1 MDTKPYRGGM
11 PTAPEFT
18 PWHAADAAA
27 WIARPRADDDK
38 YSRGVLGVG
47 TGSAQYPGAAVLGV
61 QAAARTGLG
70 MIRYQGP
77 AAAAQLVLQRRPE
90 VVVGPGRVQAWLL
103 GSGINADDRA
113 PDTTAMLQ
121 AALHEALP
129 TICDAGALDLV
140 LSHLGDTAAG
150 ASSGVTGS
158 GGPTETDAPG
168 RQSGRLTV
176 ITPHFRELA
185 GLLGRAAARGIV
197 PSGIAPSGWAPTAE
211 DVERAPGDW
220 AVLAAETLGVTVL
233 LKGAVTL
240 VAAPGGIRL
249 QVSGA
254 PAWLATAGS
263 GDVLGGILG
272 ALLATQSEQLRTNP
286 RALPALAATAAWI
299 HADAAHRASQ
309 GGPIAAL
316 DVADAVPRTIAA
328 LLVGPAALRPET
340 AGPTAHD

>member
-1 MDTKPYRGGM
+1 M
-11 PTAPEFT
+11 PDFT
-18 PWHAADAAA
+18 PWHAADAAD

-70 MIRYQGP
+70 MIRYRGP
-77 AAAAQLVLQRRPE
+77 AEAAQLVLQRRPE

-103 GSGINADDRA
+103 GSGIDAVDRA
-113 PDTTAMLQ
+113 PDTTAMLR
-121 AALHEALP
+121 AALDEALP
-129 TICDAGALDLV
+129 TVCDAGALDLV
-140 LSHLGDTAAG
+140 LTGLTGPTPGAPSGAAG
-150 ASSGVTGS
+150 ASGLA
-158 GGPTETDAPG
+158 EADAPG
-168 RQSGRLTV
+168 GYSARFTV

-185 GLLGRAAARGIV
+185 RLLSRASELGVV
-197 PSGIAPSGWAPTAE
+197 PAGSTPTAD
-211 DVERAPGDW
+211 DVARAPGEW
-220 AVLAAETLGVTVL
+220 AARAAEALGVTVL
-233 LKGAVTL
+233 LKGAATL

-272 ALLATQSEQLRTNP
+272 ALLATHSEQLRTNP

-316 DVADAVPRTIAA
+316 DVADAVPCTIAA
-328 LLVGPAALRPET
+328 LLADRPGAASPAA
-340 AGPTAHD
+340 HD